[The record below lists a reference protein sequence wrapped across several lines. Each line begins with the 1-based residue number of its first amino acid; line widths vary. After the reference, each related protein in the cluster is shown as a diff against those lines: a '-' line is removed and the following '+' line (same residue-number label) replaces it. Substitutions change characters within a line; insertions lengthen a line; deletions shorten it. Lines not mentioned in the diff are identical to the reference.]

1 MLDIIGCID
10 GKDSHSFPA
19 NQSHIWWKLVD
30 LWWSL
35 VGSLIQSS
43 HRFWNMVINLNKL
56 LCSTKVVYRTVSREY
71 VSRDFN
77 CRRTFCDRLCSA
89 RARTIMAQSWP
100 GISWPLIH
108 SSYPIPRAVEVL
120 HQHDNPLGMS
130 GACLWTES
138 HPAPKRK
145 KVTNRVSDKLF
156 PIKDLRMTNASLV
169 DSPSV

>member
-19 NQSHIWWKLVD
+19 NQPHIWWKLVD
-30 LWWSL
+30 LWLSL
-35 VGSLIQSS
+35 VGSVNQSS

-56 LCSTKVVYRTVSREY
+56 LCSTKVVYRTANFLWS
-71 VSRDFN
+71 SM
-77 CRRTFCDRLCSA
+77 FCQGKNHYGSVLAGDKLA
-89 RARTIMAQSWP
+89 IDLLVLP
-100 GISWPLIH
+100 D
-108 SSYPIPRAVEVL
+108 PRAVEVL